1 MLTFQQNKSNYFQR
15 KCHVA
20 TKHTGEIDQY
30 LTSIHQSTTQDNE
43 IDNFWITKMSK
54 GFSLWSRVGRKGQF
68 FRNLVVDPH
77 MFSQVTRLDK
87 RLGASWT
94 LITNT
99 KIMCNTPYPLR
110 NTNFE
115 WNVWYSPGQE
125 CFLSPVCVAV
135 WRCKWDFCMNALPQ
149 NWQTKSFFPWNEK
162 QKIFGALMLVRVL
175 CIVTLVNQR
184 CGSGSGKQ
192 PSASGQHRIQ
202 NGSDPKDW

>member
-1 MLTFQQNKSNYFQR
+1 
-15 KCHVA
+15 
-20 TKHTGEIDQY
+20 
-30 LTSIHQSTTQDNE
+30 
-43 IDNFWITKMSK
+43 MSK
-54 GFSLWSRVGRKGQF
+54 GFRLWSRVGSKAQRF

-99 KIMCNTPYPLR
+99 KILYMNPYPLR
-110 NTNFE
+110 NINFE

-162 QKIFGALMLVRVL
+162 QEIYTCGTVLGILTRRCARQQVRAHRAANITNISHACL
-175 CIVTLVNQR
+175 LDH
-184 CGSGSGKQ
+184 
-192 PSASGQHRIQ
+192 SACYLYIKFSRNQ
-202 NGSDPKDW
+202 NGETFPPQT